1 MGIRLAKLLCLS
13 TFFSSCSILKDV
25 SLDEVKMPPNVPM
38 TVPSIE
44 TKEIKIS
51 LLIKIILSLYYI
63 WVDFGWHRIYLLI
76 YQYYTIFH
84 LFQVTVQKNSLFKN
98 NFAIYVLYA
107 YLFIF
112 MYIYNNF
119 SITID
124 ITKSLCIIENNRK

>member
-1 MGIRLAKLLCLS
+1 
-13 TFFSSCSILKDV
+13 
-25 SLDEVKMPPNVPM
+25 MPPNVPM

-98 NFAIYVLYA
+98 NFAIYVLCA
-107 YLFIF
+107 YLFNF
-112 MYIYNNF
+112 MYIYNIF

>member
-1 MGIRLAKLLCLS
+1 
-13 TFFSSCSILKDV
+13 
-25 SLDEVKMPPNVPM
+25 MPPNVPM

-51 LLIKIILSLYYI
+51 LLIKIILS
-63 WVDFGWHRIYLLI
+63 
-76 YQYYTIFH
+76 QYYTIFH